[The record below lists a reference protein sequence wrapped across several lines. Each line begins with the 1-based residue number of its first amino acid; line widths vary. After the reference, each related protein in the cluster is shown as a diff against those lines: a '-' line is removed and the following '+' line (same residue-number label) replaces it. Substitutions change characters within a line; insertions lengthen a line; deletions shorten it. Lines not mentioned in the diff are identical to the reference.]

1 MASKAEKGNKSLKA
15 SAFYLVGNLFNKALA
30 FFTIPIFTRLLTT
43 SEYGISQTYL
53 SWVSILTLIV
63 GMSLGN
69 SIRTAYIDFGDDIEG
84 YMSSIYGLSLLSF
97 VGSSALIITGMLI
110 WSDIDIVLVICCL
123 MQSYFQFVSTAMT
136 TKYMMKVDYI
146 KKTLLLALPNLTI
159 QVAAIITI
167 LNMHGDNKYMGYII
181 PYAAVYTIVGIYF
194 VIASFISGKKV
205 FNKLYW
211 KYALT
216 YSLPLIFHGLSLV
229 LLSSSDR
236 IMITNLYNSSETGVY
251 SLIYNLSMVAMA
263 VTASLEAVWVPWFT
277 RKLMTNEKDIINKNI
292 TKYLEIA
299 LVVMLCLMFVAPEI
313 VKIMATK
320 EYYSGIY
327 MIPPLVFAS
336 FEMYMYTVYV
346 NVEYYYKSTKYIAF
360 NTIVAAVTNIVLN
373 FIFVPMFGGMAACF
387 TTVASYMVSFI
398 MHSRHSRKL
407 DKDLFPIRQFALP
420 TIIFI
425 VAIVLAYLLMDLWL
439 VRWIIVVAGFGC
451 YAVFALVTKRFAT
464 FLK

>member
-1 MASKAEKGNKSLKA
+1 
-15 SAFYLVGNLFNKALA
+15 
-30 FFTIPIFTRLLTT
+30 
-43 SEYGISQTYL
+43 
-53 SWVSILTLIV
+53 
-63 GMSLGN
+63 
-69 SIRTAYIDFGDDIEG
+69 
-84 YMSSIYGLSLLSF
+84 
-97 VGSSALIITGMLI
+97 
-110 WSDIDIVLVICCL
+110 
-123 MQSYFQFVSTAMT
+123 
-136 TKYMMKVDYI
+136 
-146 KKTLLLALPNLTI
+146 
-159 QVAAIITI
+159 
-167 LNMHGDNKYMGYII
+167 
-181 PYAAVYTIVGIYF
+181 
-194 VIASFISGKKV
+194 
-205 FNKLYW
+205 
-211 KYALT
+211 
-216 YSLPLIFHGLSLV
+216 
-229 LLSSSDR
+229 
-236 IMITNLYNSSETGVY
+236 
-251 SLIYNLSMVAMA
+251 
-263 VTASLEAVWVPWFT
+263 
-277 RKLMTNEKDIINKNI
+277 
-292 TKYLEIA
+292 
-299 LVVMLCLMFVAPEI
+299 
-313 VKIMATK
+313 MATK

-439 VRWIIVVAGFGC
+439 IRWIIVVAGFGC

>member
-1 MASKAEKGNKSLKA
+1 MSNASKENGKNIKA

-30 FFTIPIFTRLLTT
+30 FFTIPIFTRILTT

-63 GMSLGN
+63 GLSLGN
-69 SIRTAYIDFGDDIEG
+69 SIRTAYVDFHDDIEG

-97 VGSSALIITGMLI
+97 LASSALIITGMLI
-110 WSDIDIVLVICCL
+110 WGDIDIILVICCL
-123 MQSYFQFVSTAMT
+123 VQSYFQFVATAMT

-146 KKTLLLALPNLTI
+146 RKTLLLALPNLTI
-159 QVAAIITI
+159 QIIAIFTI
-167 LNMHGDNKYMGYII
+167 MNMHGDKKYFGYII
-181 PYAAVYTIVGIYF
+181 PYAAIYMVVGIYF
-194 VIASFISGKKV
+194 VISSFIRGKKPV
-205 FNKLYW
+205 NKLYW

-277 RKLMTNEKDIINKNI
+277 RKLMTGEKSTINKNI
-292 TKYLEIA
+292 TKYLEIS

-313 VKIMATK
+313 VKIMAT
-320 EYYSGIY
+320 EQYYSGIY

-336 FEMYMYTVYV
+336 YEMYMYTVYV

-373 FIFVPMFGGMAACF
+373 FIFVPLYGGMAACF

-407 DKDLFPIRQFALP
+407 DKELFPLKQFAVP
-420 TIIFI
+420 TLIFI
-425 VAIVLAYLLMDLWL
+425 LAIIVAYLLMELWIA
-439 VRWIIVVAGFGC
+439 RWIIAIVGFIC
-451 YAVFALVTKRFAT
+451 YAAYALLTKRFSN